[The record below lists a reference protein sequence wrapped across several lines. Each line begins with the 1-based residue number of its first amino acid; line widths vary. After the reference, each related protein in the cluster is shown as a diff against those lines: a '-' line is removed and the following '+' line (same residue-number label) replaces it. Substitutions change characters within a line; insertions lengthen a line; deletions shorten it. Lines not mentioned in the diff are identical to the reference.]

1 MKRSALIAVLL
12 LALCIAGGCQK
23 SQEQL
28 VRDQVNAMHEVTAV
42 LESIQD
48 DASAQRALPKLEKAA
63 ARLKA
68 ANDAA
73 RRSQP
78 KGGDPNKAFE
88 KLNDP
93 KVQAHVRELMDAG
106 LKLVGAQLQAIQ
118 KAPGKADQIQAVLRK
133 AGMSG

>member
-1 MKRSALIAVLL
+1 MKRSVVFGAALV
-12 LALCIAGGCQK
+12 ALCAVSGCRK
-23 SQEQL
+23 TQEQL
-28 VRDQVNAMHEVTAV
+28 VRDQANAMHEVTAV
-42 LESIQD
+42 LDSIQD

-73 RRSQP
+73 LRSQP

-93 KVQAHVRELMDAG
+93 KVQGYVRDLMEAG
-106 LKLVGAQLQAIQ
+106 LKMMGAQMQAVQ

>member
-1 MKRSALIAVLL
+1 MKRSFVFGTVL
-12 LALCIAGGCQK
+12 LALCGVAGCKK

-28 VRDQVNAMHEVTAV
+28 VRDQVGAMREVTAV

-48 DASAQRALPKLEKAA
+48 DASAQRALPRLEKAA
-63 ARLKA
+63 ARLQA
-68 ANDAA
+68 ANEAA
-73 RRSQP
+73 LRSQP

-93 KVQAHVRELMDAG
+93 KVQAHVRELMEAG
-106 LKLVGAQLQAIQ
+106 LKMMGAQMQALQ

>member
-1 MKRSALIAVLL
+1 MNRSFVFGTVLL
-12 LALCIAGGCQK
+12 VLCGVGGCQK

-28 VRDQVNAMHEVTAV
+28 VRDQVGAMREVTAV

-73 RRSQP
+73 LRSQP

-93 KVQAHVRELMDAG
+93 KVQAHVRELMEAG
-106 LKLVGAQLQAIQ
+106 LKMMGAQMQAVQ